1 MNTPILKTGKIGFS
15 ISTLILFAFLL
26 ASCEKAI
33 VIDLNSKEPQI
44 VIEGNISNQPG
55 PYKVILTQ
63 TANYNESNNFP
74 AVSGA
79 MVTISDDSGI
89 SELLAETSS
98 GTYTTSAIQGTPG
111 RSYTLKVTANGV
123 VYLATSIMPAPVS
136 IDALSVVTENNPKG
150 KNDKTIYVGFTDPA
164 GIANYYRFIKI
175 INGIAQSS
183 IFVEDDLLQDGN
195 TINHPL
201 LSHGQDETSIKTGD
215 NVTIVLQT
223 IDKKVFD
230 YFRTLLQLSSGGLI
244 SQSTSP
250 ANPLTN
256 ISNST
261 LGYYN
266 ACSVTSKT
274 IIIP

>member
-1 MNTPILKTGKIGFS
+1 MKTQILKTSMIGFS
-15 ISTLILFAFLL
+15 ISTLVLLAFLL
-26 ASCEKAI
+26 ASCEKVI

-63 TANYNESNNFP
+63 TANYDESNNFP

-79 MVTISDDSGI
+79 MVTIRDDSGN

-98 GTYTTSAIQGTPG
+98 GTYTTSTIQGTPG
-111 RSYTLKVTANGV
+111 RSYTLKVTANGAE
-123 VYLATSIMPAPVS
+123 YQATSIMPAPVS
-136 IDALSVVTENNPKG
+136 IDALSVVTEKNSKG
-150 KNDKTIYVGFTDPA
+150 NDKTIYVGFTDPA

-175 INGIAQSS
+175 INGIAQTS

-223 IDKKVFD
+223 IDKKVYD

-244 SQSTSP
+244 NQSTSP

-256 ISNST
+256 ISNNT